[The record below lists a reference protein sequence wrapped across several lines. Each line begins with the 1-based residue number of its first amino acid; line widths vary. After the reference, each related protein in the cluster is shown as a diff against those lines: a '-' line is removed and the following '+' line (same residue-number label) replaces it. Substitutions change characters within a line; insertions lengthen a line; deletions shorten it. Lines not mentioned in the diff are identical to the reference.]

1 MNKKTALVINTTA
14 AKSIIMAIPAGEI
27 FSIAY
32 FRKEPVCRDCGCRK
46 GIRNGKCPKCES
58 TNIEYTAESN
68 AQKGV
73 ENPANATKPGTG
85 KFIGQSA
92 EDAEK
97 LHNNLKY
104 YNPTGEDAKGRGI
117 YRTCG
122 YDRIYQ
128 FTTRGV
134 TFNVMDADSALK

>member
-1 MNKKTALVINTTA
+1 MPTINANTAKEIL
-14 AKSIIMAIPAGEI
+14 MAIPAGEI

-32 FRKEPVCRDCGCRK
+32 FRKEPVCQDCKCRK
-46 GIRNGKCPKCES
+46 GIRNGVCPKCGS
-58 TNIEYTAESN
+58 SNISYTAYSN

-92 EDAEK
+92 EEAEK

-104 YNPTGEDAKGRGI
+104 YNPNGFDSKGRGV

-122 YDRIYQ
+122 YDRIYE

-134 TFNVMDADSALK
+134 TFNVMDADSTLK